1 MTVGLLGVTGFTGS
15 LIAKELMQQGIDF
28 LPAGRNR
35 ELFEQLF
42 GGQLPQ
48 MFYVNLDEPYTLK
61 DFLSRVDVVVNC
73 IGPFNLFG
81 HKVLDAVF
89 EMGNKIYADITGEQ
103 QFILNSFQ
111 HRQELARQK
120 NVTVTHS
127 VAFESF
133 LIDLV
138 AQNFLNQSAQYKDIE
153 TYYHV
158 EKGVL
163 SGGSRFTMRLSSF
176 YRVYRVQNGQ
186 LIEAKPFEL
195 SRDVNLPFVRPGQK
209 FYFVPYPEIIL
220 FNFTYR
226 AENINSFYLSDEFEA
241 GMFQSPKSQD
251 FNRIIQQE
259 QSRKRRFY
267 PESYRKKEKFY
278 ILLHARDTDDQQY
291 NYLVTGYDTYGLT
304 AQLMSQFIAQILN
317 RNNLPS
323 GVFTP
328 AQLVDHQQVLA
339 NLPIEIT
346 QPKNL
351 NIK

>member
-1 MTVGLLGVTGFTGS
+1 MIIGLLGVTGFTGS
-15 LIAKELMQQGIDF
+15 LIANELMQRGIEF
-28 LPAGRNR
+28 LPAGRNQ
-35 ELFEQLF
+35 ELFGQLF
-42 GGQLPQ
+42 GGQFPQ
-48 MFYVNLDEPYTLK
+48 MFYVNLDEPHTLK

-103 QFILNSFQ
+103 QFILQSFQ
-111 HRQELARQK
+111 HRQDLARQK
-120 NVTVTHS
+120 NVTIIHS

-138 AQNFLNQSAQYKDIE
+138 AKNFLEQSGQYIDIE

-176 YRVYRVQNGQ
+176 YKVYRVHDGQ

-195 SRDVNLPFVRPGQK
+195 VRNLDLPFVRSGQR

-226 AENINSFYLSDEFEA
+226 ALNINSFYLSDEFEA
-241 GMFQSPKSQD
+241 GMFKPPKSQD

-291 NYLVTGYDTYGLT
+291 NYLVTGNDTYGLT
-304 AQLMSQFIAQILN
+304 AHLMAEFITQILN